1 MPAALPRLAVLTF
14 ALALAMPALG
24 AEHKSP
30 GTESKPRS
38 ELPAGAQARFTFLDV
53 NQDGVLSKYEYDSD
67 VAFETMDRDHN
78 HRLSAAELQAGL
90 GAVEPGSAS
99 AADRIV
105 IADLDADGEL
115 DDAELRRSTE
125 LRFGWLDRNSDG
137 NLDLAEMTA
146 GYGVRVRP

>member
-38 ELPAGAQARFTFLDV
+38 TLPDGAQARFTFLDV

-78 HRLSAAELQAGL
+78 HRLSAAELQVGL

>member
-1 MPAALPRLAVLTF
+1 LPSRCPRSAASTSPRAR
-14 ALALAMPALG
+14 
-24 AEHKSP
+24 SR
-30 GTESKPRS
+30 SRS
-38 ELPAGAQARFTFLDV
+38 ELPGGAQARFTFLDV

-125 LRFGWLDRNSDG
+125 LRFGWLDRNGDG
-137 NLDLAEMTA
+137 NLDLAEMQA
-146 GYGVRVRP
+146 GYGARVRP